1 MFDSIDSSLPARPVQ
16 ISSPDGPRDPFLE
29 QFDQR
34 FPIIADSERPITPLR
49 VLKHGDSF
57 AVFDPR
63 GDIVPSEASEEGF
76 YHDGTRFLSHFE
88 LLLFGQQPL
97 LLSSIVTANNALF
110 EADLTNPDLRR
121 DGIIAVSR
129 GEINICRTRMLWN
142 ASVVERIQVTNYRL
156 DRIDVPISVYFDAD
170 YADVFEVRG
179 TRRAR
184 RGQRL
189 PDETDDGYLMRYRGL
204 DDRERR
210 TRVRW
215 NRHPDRGGQNR
226 VMWTLQLEPMASATI
241 DISVEC
247 EVDGYAFASASGVSF
262 DNVLAAK
269 TGPSARP
276 PHAFC
281 CNLASSST
289 IFNRWLDRSSAD
301 LQIMMTDTPHGTYPY
316 AGIPWF
322 STPFGRDGIITAFEM
337 LWLNPDVARGVLLF
351 LARTQAT
358 TTDDAR
364 DATPGKILHEMRGG
378 EMAALGE
385 VPFGCYYGSCDVT
398 PLFVMLASAYY
409 VRTGDLGFINEIW
422 PNLVSAL
429 EWMQRSG
436 DLDGDGFI
444 EYARQSDTGL
454 VQQGW
459 KDSQDSVFHADGSL
473 AEAPIA
479 LCEVQGYAYA
489 AWKGAAE
496 LAALRGDEQSASDW
510 VARAEQLRVQFE
522 RSFWCDDLG
531 TYALALDGKKRPCRV
546 RSSNPGHCLFA
557 GIVSPERA
565 ERVCA
570 TLMDDASF
578 AGWGVRTVA
587 STERRYN
594 PQSYHNGSIWPHDN
608 ALIAAGM
615 ARYGVTGAAR
625 RILTAMADL
634 SEAVD
639 LHRLPE
645 LICGF
650 PRRGREYPTLYPVAC
665 APQAWA
671 AGAVFQLLAATL
683 GVHIDAPARRIS
695 FSRGRLPETIDWLR
709 LTDLAIGDA
718 RIDVRLERHPHD
730 VGVTVLR
737 REGHV
742 EIVTVI

>member
-1 MFDSIDSSLPARPVQ
+1 MFDSIDSSHPARPVRV
-16 ISSPDGPRDPFLE
+16 SLPESPDTPIEP
-29 QFDQR
+29 FDQR
-34 FPIIADSERPITPLR
+34 FQIIADSERPITPLR

-57 AVFDPR
+57 GVFDAR
-63 GDIVPSEASEEGF
+63 GDIVPKEASEEGV
-76 YHDGTRFLSHFE
+76 YHDGTRFLSRLE
-88 LLLFGQQPL
+88 LHLYGQQPL
-97 LLSSIVTANNALF
+97 LLSSTVSADNALF

-121 DGIIAVSR
+121 DGIVAVAR
-129 GEINICRTRMLWN
+129 GDINICRTRMLWDGCC
-142 ASVVERIQVTNYRL
+142 VERIQVTNYRL
-156 DRIDVPISVYFDAD
+156 DRIEVPISLNFDAD
-170 YADVFEVRG
+170 FADVFEVRG

-184 RGQRL
+184 RGQRM
-189 PDETDDGYLMRYRGL
+189 PDEPGEEYVMRYRGL
-204 DDRERR
+204 DNRERR
-210 TRVRW
+210 ARIRW
-215 NRHPDRGGQNR
+215 SRRPDRGGQSR
-226 VMWTLQLEPMASATI
+226 AMWMLSLEPMATATLDLSVEYDI
-241 DISVEC
+241 DGRRPTSVTDIS
-247 EVDGYAFASASGVSF
+247 F
-262 DNVLAAK
+262 DHVLAMK
-269 TGPSARP
+269 KRP
-276 PHAFC
+276 REQAPHAFC
-281 CNLASSST
+281 CQLASSSA

-301 LQIMMTDTPHGTYPY
+301 LQIMMTDTPNGAYPY

-337 LWLNPDVARGVLLF
+337 LWLNPDVARGVLSF
-351 LARTQAT
+351 LAKTQAAT
-358 TTDDAR
+358 ADDAR
-364 DATPGKILHEMRGG
+364 DAKPGKILHEMRGG

-398 PLFVMLASAYY
+398 PLFVMLAEAYHR
-409 VRTGDLGFINEIW
+409 RTGDLFFIDQIW
-422 PNLVSAL
+422 SNITGAL
-429 EWMQRSG
+429 KWMQVSG

-459 KDSQDSVFHADGSL
+459 KDSHDSVFHADGSP
-473 AEAPIA
+473 AEPPIA

-496 LAALRGDEQSASDW
+496 LALLRGDQSSADEW
-510 VARAEQLRVQFE
+510 MARAERLRVLFE
-522 RSFWCDDLG
+522 RAFWCDELG
-531 TYALALDGKKRPCRV
+531 TYALALDGHKRPCRV
-546 RSSNPGHCLFA
+546 RTSNPGHCLFA

-570 TLMDDASF
+570 TLMEDASF

-587 STERRYN
+587 ASERRYN

-608 ALIAAGM
+608 AIVAAGM
-615 ARYGVTGAAR
+615 ARYGFTGAAR

-671 AGAVFQLLAATL
+671 AGAVFLLLAAAL
-683 GVHIDAPARRIS
+683 GVQIDAPGKRVS
-695 FSRGRLPETIDWLR
+695 FSRGRLPETLDWLR

-718 RIDVRLERHPHD
+718 RIDIRLERHQHD
-730 VGVTVLR
+730 TGVTVLR

-742 EIVTVI
+742 EIVTVK